1 MESNY
6 ESPVRRLSGSH
17 QPDLVAGRQADQ
29 RGRRVLLRLYEGG
42 RETTR
47 VSHFRAYDAVEWA
60 LSLSCSVSLFANR
73 VLPKN
78 RPEYHEYI
86 SWLALD
92 GMERS
97 EFDELARTGGRRA
110 TDAIELIPC
119 PEPTASGE
127 YETYFFCRGLR
138 HLAEGSR
145 DRVNDLKTGA
155 PLYLMRD
162 VQNAIDASA
171 LLLRTGEPV
180 SIVGYTPAYFSSEF
194 AAILDANGPGALSV
208 SVERVNLEAPMQY
221 RILCRLVTRW
231 PDNFAPFSSEEFQD
245 YSSEPMS
252 NT

>member
-1 MESNY
+1 MKALFVACQDPISRTW
-6 ESPVRRLSGSH
+6 SPVGKLTKEDGEYFFVYTKGAAKLPGFRPFGRMTQLDGRYRSH
-17 QPDLVAGRQADQ
+17 
-29 RGRRVLLRLYEGG
+29 
-42 RETTR
+42 
-47 VSHFRAYDAVEWA
+47 A
-60 LSLSCSVSLFANR
+60 LFPLFANR

-92 GMERS
+92 GIERS

-145 DRVNDLKTGA
+145 DRVNDLKAGA

-208 SVERVNLEAPMQY
+208 SVERVNQEAPMQY

-231 PDNFAPFSSEEFQD
+231 PDNFAPFSSEAFQD
-245 YSSEPMS
+245 YSTEPMS